1 MLGAADIEGWDDDVR
16 DDAIARLRRAGWDL
30 RGEAPTFRL
39 RRLLAH
45 FRAGRS
51 LSTGELA
58 ELRRS
63 LVRD

>member
-1 MLGAADIEGWDDDVR
+1 MLGAADIEGWDEDVR
-16 DDAIARLRRAGWDL
+16 GEAIAALCHAGWDR
-30 RGEAPTFRL
+30 RGEAPTYRL
-39 RRLLAH
+39 RRLLDH

-63 LVRD
+63 LVAD